1 MRNLRY
7 SSVMFLAVMV
17 CLTGLGCHGG
27 FQELASCGC
36 AEEPCDLSS
45 CGCAE
50 EPCNLPSCGCA
61 EEPCDTKGCG
71 NCIGCKKQTCSW
83 WKKLAGC
90 LQLCDCAGCGGELY
104 WSEWH
109 NDPPGCEPCD
119 SCGNWIGTPG
129 MYRAPY
135 RTLPNLATESR
146 IAPMNVHATEFAT
159 PEEYFEQDNHTPES
173 EYEQIPEEA
182 LKLSLEQETIFR

>member
-1 MRNLRY
+1 MRNLHY
-7 SSVMFLAVMV
+7 SSVMFFAAMV

-36 AEEPCDLSS
+36 AEEPCELSS

-50 EPCNLPSCGCA
+50 EPCELPSCGCA
-61 EEPCDTKGCG
+61 EEPCDTMGCG
-71 NCIGCKKQTCSW
+71 NRIGCKKQTCSW

-119 SCGNWIGTPG
+119 SCGNWTGTPG
-129 MYRAPY
+129 VYRAPY
-135 RTLPNLATESR
+135 RTLPTLATEPR

-159 PEEYFEQDNHTPES
+159 PEEAFEQDNHTHES

-182 LKLSLEQETIFR
+182 LKLSLEQETLFR